1 MGGGG
6 GGGTTDEL
14 LFGDLGVIPPL
25 KRPVG
30 LNGVVAIF
38 PMKDGEVGD
47 GLSLKTNKEH
57 TIIFKQK
64 VFNLVRN
71 KHLPV
76 WREKLCWWKLEVVF
90 DPPLKFFNLLR
101 REKQ

>member
-1 MGGGG
+1 MGGGGG

-30 LNGVVAIF
+30 LNMGVVAIF

-47 GLSLKTNKEH
+47 GLSLKTNNNTPSFSRKSCFVSE
-57 TIIFKQK
+57 
-64 VFNLVRN
+64 NS
-71 KHLPV
+71 PV
-76 WREKLCWWKLEVVF
+76 WREKLCWRKLEVVF

>member
-30 LNGVVAIF
+30 LNGVVAIL

-47 GLSLKTNKEH
+47 GLSLQTNNNTPLSRKSCY
-57 TIIFKQK
+57 
-64 VFNLVRN
+64 VS
-71 KHLPV
+71 
-76 WREKLCWWKLEVVF
+76 EK
-90 DPPLKFFNLLR
+90 
-101 REKQ
+101 

>member
-47 GLSLKTNKEH
+47 GLSLKTNK
-57 TIIFKQK
+57 
-64 VFNLVRN
+64 N
-71 KHLPV
+71 KPSFS
-76 WREKLCWWKLEVVF
+76 RRSCYISEK
-90 DPPLKFFNLLR
+90 
-101 REKQ
+101 